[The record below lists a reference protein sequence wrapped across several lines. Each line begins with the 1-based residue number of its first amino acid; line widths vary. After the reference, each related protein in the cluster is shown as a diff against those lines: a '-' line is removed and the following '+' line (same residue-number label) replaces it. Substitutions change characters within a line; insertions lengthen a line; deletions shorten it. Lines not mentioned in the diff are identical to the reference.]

1 MSGTALVLT
10 AHGSA
15 DPRAAANTHAVAD
28 QIRLLRPSL
37 DVRVAFCEK
46 SAPNLLDVLTALGG
60 PAVVTPLLLANA
72 YHARVDIPEI
82 IAEARAG
89 CAQAGCA
96 GAGCA
101 HADILRAD
109 TLGED
114 PRLVSVMRQRLDEL
128 DIDIDR
134 DDTGVLVVAVGS
146 SHAEANAGTATL
158 ADAMAHGTRW
168 AGVRVVYATGPAPS
182 VADGIDELRHL
193 GARRIAMAPW
203 FIAGGRITDRVAAI
217 AAAEGIAMAEPLG
230 AHPLLAETLLDRFDS
245 AIAQR
250 LAA

>member
-1 MSGTALVLT
+1 MSRPTLVLT

-28 QIRLLRPSL
+28 QIRLIRPSL

-46 SAPNLLDVLTALGG
+46 SAPNLRDVLTALDG

-72 YHARVDIPEI
+72 YHARVDIPDI
-82 IAEARAG
+82 IAEVRAG
-89 CAQAGCA
+89 CAQ
-96 GAGCA
+96 AGCA

-114 PRLVSVMRQRLDEL
+114 PRLVHVMRHRLDEL
-128 DIDIDR
+128 DLDLDR
-134 DDTGVLVVAVGS
+134 DDSGVLVVAVGS

-158 ADAMAHGTRW
+158 ADALARGTRW
-168 AGVRVVYATGPAPS
+168 ARVGVAYATGPTPS
-182 VADGIDELRHL
+182 VAEGIEELRHL
-193 GARRIAMAPW
+193 GARRIALAPW

-230 AHPLLAETLLDRFDS
+230 AHPLLAETVLDRFDT

>member
-28 QIRLLRPSL
+28 QVRLLRPSL

-46 SAPNLLDVLTALGG
+46 STPNLLDVLTALDG

-82 IAEARAG
+82 IAEAQAG
-89 CAQAGCA
+89 SAQAGY
-96 GAGCA
+96 A
-101 HADILRAD
+101 HPDILRAD

-114 PRLVSVMRQRLDEL
+114 PRLVHVMRQRLDEL
-128 DIDIDR
+128 NVELDR
-134 DDTGVLVVAVGS
+134 DDVGVLVVAVGS
-146 SHAEANAGTATL
+146 THAEANAGTATL

-182 VADGIDELRHL
+182 VADGIAELRHL
-193 GARRIAMAPW
+193 GARRIALAPW

-230 AHPLLAETLLDRFDS
+230 AHPLLAETLLDRFDR

>member
-10 AHGSA
+10 AHGSV

-37 DVRVAFCEK
+37 EVRVAFCEK
-46 SAPNLLDVLTALGG
+46 STPNLLDVLTALDG

-72 YHARVDIPEI
+72 YHARVDIPDI
-82 IAEARAG
+82 IAEAQAG
-89 CAQAGCA
+89 SAQAGY
-96 GAGCA
+96 A
-101 HADILRAD
+101 HPDILRAD

-114 PRLVSVMRQRLDEL
+114 PRLVHVMRQRLDEL
-128 DIDIDR
+128 NVELDR
-134 DDTGVLVVAVGS
+134 DDVGVLVVAVGS
-146 SHAEANAGTATL
+146 THAEANAGTATL

-182 VADGIDELRHL
+182 VADGIAELRHL
-193 GARRIAMAPW
+193 GARRIALAPW

-230 AHPLLAETLLDRFDS
+230 AHPLLAETLLDRFDR

>member
-10 AHGSA
+10 AHGSV

-37 DVRVAFCEK
+37 EVLVAFCEK
-46 SAPNLLDVLTALGG
+46 STPNLLDVLTALDG

-72 YHARVDIPEI
+72 YHARVDIPDI
-82 IAEARAG
+82 IAS
-89 CAQAGCA
+89 AQ
-96 GAGCA
+96 AGCA

-128 DIDIDR
+128 DINLHR

-168 AGVRVVYATGPAPS
+168 AGVRVAYATGPAPS

-193 GARRIAMAPW
+193 GARRIALAPW

-217 AAAEGIAMAEPLG
+217 AAAEFIPMAGPLG
-230 AHPLLAETLLDRFDS
+230 AHPLLAETLLDRFDR

>member
-1 MSGTALVLT
+1 MSRPALVLT

-46 SAPNLLDVLTALGG
+46 STPNLLDVLTTLDG

-72 YHARVDIPEI
+72 YHARVDIPDI

-89 CAQAGCA
+89 CAH
-96 GAGCA
+96 AGCA

-114 PRLVSVMRQRLDEL
+114 PRLVRLMRQRLDEL
-128 DIDIDR
+128 DIDLDR

-168 AGVRVVYATGPAPS
+168 TGVRVAYATGPAPS
-182 VADGIDELRHL
+182 VADGIAELRHL
-193 GARRIAMAPW
+193 GVRRIALAPW

-230 AHPLLAETLLDRFDS
+230 AHPLLAETLLDRFDR

>member
-1 MSGTALVLT
+1 MSGPALVLT

-37 DVRVAFCEK
+37 DVLVAFCEK
-46 SAPNLLDVLTALGG
+46 STPNLGDVLTALDG

-82 IAEARAG
+82 IAA
-89 CAQAGCA
+89 AQADCA
-96 GAGCA
+96 GPGCA

-168 AGVRVVYATGPAPS
+168 AGVRVAYATGPAPS

-193 GARRIAMAPW
+193 GARRIALAPW

-217 AAAEGIAMAEPLG
+217 AAAEGIAMAGPLG
-230 AHPLLAETLLDRFDS
+230 AHPLLAETLLARFDR

>member
-10 AHGSA
+10 AHGSV

-37 DVRVAFCEK
+37 EVLVAFCEK
-46 SAPNLLDVLTALGG
+46 STPNLLDVLTALDG

-72 YHARVDIPEI
+72 YHARVDIPDI
-82 IAEARAG
+82 IAEAQAG
-89 CAQAGCA
+89 SAQAGY
-96 GAGCA
+96 A
-101 HADILRAD
+101 HPDILRAD

-114 PRLVSVMRQRLDEL
+114 PRLVHVMRQRLDEL
-128 DIDIDR
+128 NVELDR
-134 DDTGVLVVAVGS
+134 DDVGVLVVAVGS
-146 SHAEANAGTATL
+146 THAEANAGTATL

-182 VADGIDELRHL
+182 VADGIAELRHL
-193 GARRIAMAPW
+193 GARRIALAPW

-230 AHPLLAETLLDRFDS
+230 AHPLLAETLLDRFDR

>member
-46 SAPNLLDVLTALGG
+46 STPNLLDVLTALDG

-82 IAEARAG
+82 IAEAQAG
-89 CAQAGCA
+89 SAQAGY
-96 GAGCA
+96 A
-101 HADILRAD
+101 HPDILRAD

-114 PRLVSVMRQRLDEL
+114 PRLVHVMRQRLDEL
-128 DIDIDR
+128 NVELDR
-134 DDTGVLVVAVGS
+134 DDVGVLVVAVGS
-146 SHAEANAGTATL
+146 THAEANAGTATL

-182 VADGIDELRHL
+182 VADGIAELRHL
-193 GARRIAMAPW
+193 GARRIALAPW

-230 AHPLLAETLLDRFDS
+230 AHPLLAETLLDRFDR

>member
-46 SAPNLLDVLTALGG
+46 SAPNLLDVLTALDG

-82 IAEARAG
+82 IAEAQAG
-89 CAQAGCA
+89 SAQAGY
-96 GAGCA
+96 A
-101 HADILRAD
+101 HPDILRAD

-114 PRLVSVMRQRLDEL
+114 PRLVHVMRQRLDQL
-128 DIDIDR
+128 DIELDR
-134 DDTGVLVVAVGS
+134 DDAGVLVVAVGS
-146 SHAEANAGTATL
+146 THAEANAGTATL

-182 VADGIDELRHL
+182 VADGIAELRHL
-193 GARRIAMAPW
+193 GARRIALAPW

-230 AHPLLAETLLDRFDS
+230 AHPLLAETLLDRFDR

>member
-10 AHGSA
+10 AHGSV

-37 DVRVAFCEK
+37 EVRVAFCEK
-46 SAPNLLDVLTALGG
+46 STPNLLDVLTALDG

-72 YHARVDIPEI
+72 YHARVDIPDI
-82 IAEARAG
+82 IAEA
-89 CAQAGCA
+89 QAGS
-96 GAGCA
+96 A
-101 HADILRAD
+101 HAEILRAE

-114 PRLVSVMRQRLDEL
+114 PRLVHVMRQRLDEL
-128 DIDIDR
+128 DIDLDR
-134 DDTGVLVVAVGS
+134 DDCGVLVVAVGS
-146 SHAEANAGTATL
+146 THAEANAGTATL
-158 ADAMAHGTRW
+158 ANAMAHGTRW
-168 AGVRVVYATGPAPS
+168 AGVRVAYATGPAPS

-193 GARRIAMAPW
+193 GARRIVLAPW

-217 AAAEGIAMAEPLG
+217 AAAEGIAMAGPLG
-230 AHPLLAETLLDRFDS
+230 AHPLLAETLLDRFDR

>member
-1 MSGTALVLT
+1 MSGHALVLT
-10 AHGSA
+10 AHGSV

-46 SAPNLLDVLTALGG
+46 STPNLLNVLTALNG

-82 IAEARAG
+82 IAET
-89 CAQAGCA
+89 Q
-96 GAGCA
+96 AGCA

-114 PRLVSVMRQRLDEL
+114 PRLVHVMRQRLDEL
-128 DIDIDR
+128 DIDLDR
-134 DDTGVLVVAVGS
+134 DDAGVLVVAVGS

-158 ADAMAHGTRW
+158 ADAMAHETRW

-182 VADGIDELRHL
+182 VADGIDELRQL